1 MIAGF
6 QYMAMTITGA
16 FHLGIGILC
25 FIISMVGFS
34 TKILQYQPIGHLS
47 NVTSAAACIVSLW
60 VIAVGIF
67 GILAGLKS
75 NTELQTRRMK
85 ITYMVLAILSASI
98 FSIGGMSALSGHATW
113 IAMSSRYDS
122 YYPLFCVGSFA
133 MFAEFV
139 LAIVSSSICCCCSQA
154 KSNVVVIHQNQ
165 ATEFVNP
172 SINTHYSPITH
183 YSPNVADPYMPQEF
197 NEMK

>member
-34 TKILQYQPIGHLS
+34 TKILQYQPTGHLS

-67 GILAGLKS
+67 GILAGHKS

-98 FSIGGMSALSGHATW
+98 FSIVGMSALSGHATW
-113 IAMSSRYDS
+113 IAMFLVIKVIILY
-122 YYPLFCVGSFA
+122 
-133 MFAEFV
+133 FV
-139 LAIVSSSICCCCSQA
+139 L
-154 KSNVVVIHQNQ
+154 
-165 ATEFVNP
+165 
-172 SINTHYSPITH
+172 
-183 YSPNVADPYMPQEF
+183 DPLLCLRNLFWLLSLHPFAAAAHKQRVM
-197 NEMK
+197 

>member
-1 MIAGF
+1 MIVGF
-6 QYMAMTITGA
+6 QYMAMTITGV
-16 FHLGIGILC
+16 FHLGIGVLC

-34 TKILQYQPIGHLS
+34 TKLIQYHPIGHLS

-60 VIAVGIF
+60 IITIGIF

-75 NTELQTRRMK
+75 NTEIQTRRMK
-85 ITYMVLAILSASI
+85 ITYMVLAILSACI
-98 FSIGGMSALSGHATW
+98 FSIGGMSAFSGHAAW
-113 IAMSSRYDS
+113 IQLSLRYES

-133 MFAEFV
+133 MFAEFI

-154 KSNVVVIHQNQ
+154 KNNVVVIHQNQ

-172 SINTHYSPITH
+172 SINTSYSPITH